1 MIATNY
7 TQARANLKY
16 YMDKARDNCEPVII
30 TSKDGNVVLLSEE
43 QYNNLE
49 ENMLIMSD
57 PAMVE
62 HLNKSISQ
70 LLKGEVVK
78 TSLEELKKME
88 ND

>member
-7 TQARANLKY
+7 TQARANLKS
-16 YMDKARDNCEPVII
+16 YMNKARDNCEPVII